1 MMSLTEKEMAVTCAR
16 CGQKGEAPPAHRV
29 PFVPAVKEKVLAS
42 ICAGCWKEWEGMEVK
57 VINEYRLSF
66 LDPEH
71 RAMLQKACL
80 DFLKGV
86 A

>member
-1 MMSLTEKEMAVTCAR
+1 MSLTRVR
-16 CGQKGEAPPAHRV
+16 CGQTGESPPAHRV
-29 PFVPAVKEKVLAS
+29 PFGPAVKEKVLGS

-80 DFLKGV
+80 DFLKV
-86 A
+86 AAEP